1 MYAIKGMKQCSCYEL
16 DNKEKTLLIE
26 VEHPGG
32 KREEIIFQPERV
44 AFFIHPRALSG

>member
-1 MYAIKGMKQCSCYEL
+1 MYVIKGMKQCSCYEL

-26 VEHPGG
+26 VEQPGR
-32 KREEIIFQPERV
+32 KREEILFNPERV